1 MNWTIAVFG
10 AVALCAACDQKGP
23 GAGQTPASESPGGS
37 TGKNPCS
44 LLTKE
49 EVGKVIGVT
58 VAEPTRDGSN
68 CNYVAPDATNGSA
81 MVSTTWEKTEAEAKA
96 DYGVTAG
103 AMAIGGQ
110 VAPGMPS
117 DVTGAVAGLG
127 DEASFAMNFLHVRRG
142 NALLQISVNLPNR
155 LIEMMQQQ
163 GQAGPPK
170 YSAAVLEMDKTLAA
184 KALARL

>member
-1 MNWTIAVFG
+1 MNWTIPVFG
-10 AVALCAACDQKGP
+10 AIALCAACNQKGP
-23 GAGQTPASESPGGS
+23 APGQTSASESPGSS

-58 VAEPTRDGSN
+58 VAEPTREGSN
-68 CNYVAPDATNGSA
+68 CNYVAPDATTGSA

-96 DYGVTAG
+96 DYGATAG
-103 AMAIGGQ
+103 AMGIGGQ
-110 VAPGMPS
+110 VVPGMPS
-117 DVTGAVAGLG
+117 DGTGAIAGLG
-127 DEASFAMNFLHVRRG
+127 DEASFAMYFLHVRKG

-155 LIEMMQQQ
+155 LIELMKQ
-163 GQAGPPK
+163 GPAGPPK